1 MFFCSFIYNCPYLIN
16 QVGGWVDGWMDGWI
30 DLSVWNSVLTSW
42 PPIFTKIFSKI
53 SGLNDYRLVTLTSV
67 VMKSFEKLVL
77 AHLKDITGS
86 SLDPLQFANRANR
99 SVDNAV
105 NICILLFLNY
115 LFFLILLF
123 IICFFCS
130 ITLILLH
137 CGSFCHKNRFLVCV
151 NIPGNKLILILNWL
165 FNIHCHVSLG
175 GKVCENKL
183 MFSCMLYRDGFEL
196 QLCS

>member
-1 MFFCSFIYNCPYLIN
+1 MCKLSFIINTVTPIELMFFCSFIYNCPYLN
-16 QVGGWVDGWMDGWI
+16 KPGGWMGGWMNGWMDRSI
-30 DLSVWNSVLTSW
+30 CLKFCADQLA
-42 PPIFTKIFSKI
+42 PIFTKIFSKI

-151 NIPGNKLILILNWL
+151 NIPGNKAD
-165 FNIHCHVSLG
+165 SD
-175 GKVCENKL
+175 
-183 MFSCMLYRDGFEL
+183 SEL
-196 QLCS
+196 TI